1 MSTLER
7 AIAVA
12 ARAHEGQYDK
22 GGAAYILHPLRV
34 MMRVSTPEQRIVAVL
49 HDVIEDTPLTLSDLA
64 REGFA
69 LKILAAL
76 LALSRREGEPYQD
89 FVMRLGDDRWRAPSS
104 WPIWPTTVISRASPV
119 RAPPTWRGWPVTG
132 KPAPTYKRWPEDQP
146 HALRLTGPTNAFP
159 RPITQAT
166 CWLRCRSQACG
177 G

>member
-7 AIAVA
+7 AIVVA
-12 ARAHEGQYDK
+12 AKAHEGQYDK

-76 LALSRREGEPYQD
+76 LALSRRDGEAYQD
-89 FVMRLGDDRWRAPSS
+89 FVVRLGVDPLARTVKLADLADNSDLSRIAMPGPDDLARLQRYQQ
-104 WPIWPTTVISRASPV
+104 AS
-119 RAPPTWRGWPVTG
+119 A
-132 KPAPTYKRWPEDQP
+132 YLQ
-146 HALRLTGPTNAFP
+146 AL
-159 RPITQAT
+159 Q
-166 CWLRCRSQACG
+166 
-177 G
+177 

>member
-49 HDVIEDTPLTLSDLA
+49 HDVLEDTPLTLSDLA
-64 REGFA
+64 REGFP
-69 LKILAAL
+69 LKILAAV
-76 LALSRREGEPYQD
+76 LALSRREGESYEA
-89 FVMRLGDDRWRAPSS
+89 FVVRLGATRWRGRSS
-104 WPIWPTTVISRASPV
+104 WRIWPTIVTCRVSHARARRTWPGFAATSR
-119 RAPPTWRGWPVTG
+119 
-132 KPAPTYKRWPEDQP
+132 PAPTCRPSTDQP
-146 HALRLTGPTNAFP
+146 QACMFTGPTKSLP
-159 RPITQAT
+159 WPITHAT
-166 CWLRCRSQACG
+166 CWLRCNSQVCG